1 MSLNSS
7 WVMPPGPIQNQG
19 QMHLH
24 PSRRVNQQQ
33 QDLQNLAQNT
43 TLRRNK
49 GQPPVAE
56 HAAGDPLWNT
66 LGDWIQR
73 TTSGR
78 SVNMGQWVPYHRDK
92 NGIERP
98 VTAGAPNTK
107 VTNRVQI
114 NGVGL
119 NINKKKT
126 LYPQLQGNKAQQ
138 QRKGGE
144 DLEESQLLTQVEF
157 GLASSDADTGNS
169 KLQAARDSGANDPG
183 ASGAADSGAARDASG
198 APPYKKTSQDR
209 AFTSRLTSGVRATLR
224 RARNTIATTLVL
236 TVIMT
241 VSTKA
246 VAMAF
251 RALLRVALTPE
262 VSLEV
267 KARSCDVFL

>member
-1 MSLNSS
+1 M
-7 WVMPPGPIQNQG
+7 
-19 QMHLH
+19 
-24 PSRRVNQQQ
+24 
-33 QDLQNLAQNT
+33 
-43 TLRRNK
+43 
-49 GQPPVAE
+49 
-56 HAAGDPLWNT
+56 
-66 LGDWIQR
+66 
-73 TTSGR
+73 
-78 SVNMGQWVPYHRDK
+78 
-92 NGIERP
+92 
-98 VTAGAPNTK
+98 K

-119 NINKKKT
+119 NISKKKT
-126 LYPQLQGNKAQQ
+126 MYPQLPNNKAQQ

-169 KLQAARDSGANDPG
+169 KLGAARDSGADDPG

-241 VSTKA
+241 VFVLVIHQLGWIATHQKPPI
-246 VAMAF
+246 M
-251 RALLRVALTPE
+251 E
-262 VSLEV
+262 
-267 KARSCDVFL
+267 